1 MLERERVD
9 SDKPTA
15 RQADRKRRCSREPGA
30 MGLGDEVRD
39 QERGR
44 GPARPS

>member
-1 MLERERVD
+1 MVMD
-9 SDKPTA
+9 SARPTA
-15 RQADRKRRCSREPGA
+15 RQADRKRRCRCREPGA

-39 QERGR
+39 QEAGQ